1 MAKLCKNKKLPV
13 LIAEDDLDDRLLL
26 EEAFA
31 SYKDLC
37 ELHFVKDGE
46 ELMQYLRHRGRY
58 ADPKSSPKP
67 GLILLDL
74 NMPRKDGR
82 QSLVEIKQDSDLR
95 NIPLVVWTTSALEE
109 DRLRCL
115 GAGADG
121 YVTKP
126 SSFLEL
132 NEAIRDLYVEWL
144 QFPGCS

>member
-1 MAKLCKNKKLPV
+1 MVPPFNRKRLAV

-31 SYKDLC
+31 AYQDIC

-46 ELMQYLRHRGRY
+46 ELMEYLRQSGRY
-58 ADPKSSPKP
+58 ADPESSPKP

-82 QSLVEIKQDSDLR
+82 QSLVEIKEDPGLR
-95 NIPLVVWTTSALEE
+95 DIPIVVWTTSALEE
-109 DRLRCL
+109 DKLRCL

-126 SSFLEL
+126 SSFGEL
-132 NEAIRDLYVEWL
+132 NEAIRALYLDWL
-144 QFPGCS
+144 RPCS

>member
-1 MAKLCKNKKLPV
+1 MSTPCKRDKLPV

-26 EEAFA
+26 EEAFR
-31 SYKDLC
+31 SFKDDC
-37 ELHFVKDGE
+37 ELYFVKDGE
-46 ELMQYLRHRGRY
+46 ELMDYLQHRGRY

-82 QSLVEIKQDSDLR
+82 QSLVEIKQDADLKD
-95 NIPLVVWTTSALEE
+95 IPLIVWTTSALEE
-109 DRLRCL
+109 DRLKCL

-126 SSFLEL
+126 SSFVEL
-132 NEAIRDLYVEWL
+132 NEAIRALYVDWL
-144 QFPGCS
+144 QISVCR